1 MLKTV
6 RLGGQSNTASNNTAL
21 LLGGFDGLHVGHRR
35 LLQTAKDSGLSVG
48 LMTIVGAKREN
59 SLFTLAERE
68 NIFREAG
75 ADFVFELEFSRIKD
89 LSPEEFLDRLVQE
102 FSPKLFVCG
111 EDFRFGAG
119 AKGMPE
125 MIEKHTH
132 VCVEILPLVEMS
144 GVKVSASHIKTLL
157 KAGKLEDANARLAH
171 PYFLMGEVVR
181 DRQVGRTMGF
191 PTANIPY
198 PEDKFP
204 LKQGVYETQVEVD
217 GKTYKG
223 ITNFGARP
231 TFDNDRVLTET
242 HLIDFAG
249 ELYGRTLKVEFLRYL
264 REIQRFEGVEKLK
277 EQLTK
282 DIRQVRKQ

>member
-6 RLGGQSNTASNNTAL
+6 RLRGQSNNTAL

-35 LLQTAKDSGLSVG
+35 LLQTAKESGLSVG
-48 LMTIVGAKREN
+48 LMTIVGVKREN

-68 NIFREAG
+68 EIFREAG
-75 ADFVFELEFSRIKD
+75 ADFVFELEFSKIKD
-89 LSPEEFLDRLVQE
+89 LSPEEFLDRLVRE

-119 AKGMPE
+119 ARGTPE
-125 MIEKHTH
+125 MIEKHTQ
-132 VCVEILPLVEMS
+132 VCVEILSLVEIS

-157 KAGKLEDANARLAH
+157 KAGKVEDANARLSH
-171 PYFLMGEVVR
+171 PYFLMGEVIE
-181 DRQVGRTMGF
+181 DRKIGRTMGF
-191 PTANIPY
+191 PTANILY

-217 GKTYKG
+217 GTLYKG
-223 ITNFGARP
+223 VTNFGARP
-231 TFDNDRVLTET
+231 TFDNDRVVTET
-242 HLIDFAG
+242 HLVGFEG
-249 ELYGRTLKVEFLRYL
+249 NLYGKRLKVELLRYL
-264 REIQRFEGVEKLK
+264 RGIQRFETVDKLK